1 MADSY
6 LTAPD
11 NITETPPESAAA
23 GTKPDGIPDK
33 FWDADQKSVRVDALL
48 ASYLA
53 LEKRLSR
60 MVPTPDTPD
69 DRLRLLKLMGLPDT
83 PDHYDITLSSDLV
96 SIDPELNARLHKK
109 GFTCEQVQE
118 VYDLAT
124 EKLVPLIL
132 EVAAEFQ
139 ADREIE
145 RLTESFGGP
154 ERWREL
160 SRQLHDFGT
169 KSLPKDAFDG
179 MACSYDGVMALYKM
193 MQSGQSDLPLRGE
206 GSSDGADIDEKALR
220 KMMQD
225 PQYWRDRNPAFI
237 AKVTSGFEKLYQ
249 SRG

>member
-11 NITETPPESAAA
+11 NDAATPPDSMVST
-23 GTKPDGIPDK
+23 TKPDGVPDK
-33 FWDADQKSVRVDALL
+33 FWDAEHSRVRVDALL
-48 ASYLA
+48 ASYMA
-53 LEKRLSR
+53 LEKKLSR
-60 MVPTPDTPD
+60 MVPAPDTPD

-96 SIDPELNARLHKK
+96 AIDPELNARLHSK

-145 RLTESFGGP
+145 RLTESFGGA
-154 ERWREL
+154 ERWRKL

-193 MQSGQSDLPLRGE
+193 MQSGQSDIPLRGE
-206 GSSDGADIDEKALR
+206 GAGDAANLDEKALR